1 MAPSAAALSSFDMAM
16 SIPAK
21 DLFACVDHAREE
33 LHSFYPQA
41 LLPDAQWILNSRS
54 EELGLEPKGQVSAN
68 ASCRLMA
75 CEDGWLA
82 VNLARQSD
90 LELMSPWLATE
101 LEHPNWQSIQT
112 VLAKRGGQELLFR
125 GREMGLPLAFV
136 AKPGSQS
143 KTVCNK
149 PQMIQLDD
157 RAGQPR
163 NLSGAQV
170 VDLSALW
177 AGPLCAHLLHA
188 CGAQVTSVSS
198 LHRPDGAA
206 QGSPRHYQQ
215 LHRGHEHWVVD
226 FHDAEQR
233 GRLAAALA
241 QADVVI
247 EASRP
252 RALQG
257 LGLDRQSLQVTK
269 PQLWLS
275 ITAYG
280 RADPQGQWVGFGD
293 DVAASAGLLDWQDG
307 RPSFVGDAIADPLTG
322 TFAALAVAEGLARGY
337 SGLLDM
343 PMVAIADQ
351 CRNKIEASGR
361 PIQCP
366 LSSVPHAH

>member
-1 MAPSAAALSSFDMAM
+1 
-16 SIPAK
+16 
-21 DLFACVDHAREE
+21 
-33 LHSFYPQA
+33 
-41 LLPDAQWILNSRS
+41 LNSRS
-54 EELGLEPKGQVSAN
+54 GELGLEPEGPVSAN
-68 ASCRLMA
+68 ASCRLLS

-90 LELMSPWLATE
+90 RELMSPWLATE
-101 LEHPNWQSIQT
+101 LAHPNWHSIQA
-112 VLAKRGGQELLFR
+112 VVAERLGQPLLLR

-136 AKPGSQS
+136 AKPGRQTEAES
-143 KTVCNK
+143 NK
-149 PQMIQLDD
+149 PQTMLLDD
-157 RAGQPR
+157 PAGQPR
-163 NLSGAQV
+163 SLSGAKV
-170 VDLSALW
+170 LDLSALW
-177 AGPLCAHLLHA
+177 AGPLCAHLLHV

-206 QGSPRHYQQ
+206 QGSPLLYQQ
-215 LHRGHEHWVVD
+215 LHRGHELWVLD

-233 GRLAAALA
+233 ARLAAALA

-252 RALQG
+252 RALKG
-257 LGLDRQSLQVTK
+257 LGLDRENLKVTK

-293 DVAASAGLLDWQDG
+293 DVAASAGLLHWQDG
-307 RPSFVGDAIADPLTG
+307 WPGFVGDAIADPLTG

-337 SGLLDM
+337 SGVLDM
-343 PMVAIADQ
+343 PMVAVAEQ
-351 CRNKIEASGR
+351 CRSKVAASGR

-366 LSSVPHAH
+366 LTPVPRAD